1 MTVKLKNILND
12 TDRHGN
18 ARWYYRP
25 PKKDG
30 VRTGTMVRL
39 RGEPGTPQFIEEYL
53 AAVAGQT
60 VAKRK
65 VILPASNES
74 LRGLVVGY
82 YKSAYFRTLGPST
95 QKARRGILDTI
106 CESLVDTQAGK
117 KRRGDLPYAEMRA
130 KHVRAIRDEK
140 LDFPEAA
147 NGRLKALGQVF
158 KWAIEEELV
167 ETDPTAAVDNLKGSS
182 IGFHTWTME
191 EVHAFEQR
199 HPVGTRARLA
209 LALLL
214 FTGVRRS
221 DVVKLGR
228 HMEQAGSLHFVETK
242 GANSHALSRKKR
254 SAPKQRVIPIVP
266 ELREVIDATPSGQLT
281 YLVSANDLPY
291 KETSFGNWFRD
302 RCDEA
307 GLKHC
312 SAHGLRKAGAKIA
325 AENGAT
331 AHQLMAIYGWEKLEQ
346 AELYTRQANKTLLA
360 AQAMHLV
367 VPREKNKNSA

>member
-1 MTVKLKNILND
+1 
-12 TDRHGN
+12 
-18 ARWYYRP
+18 
-25 PKKDG
+25 
-30 VRTGTMVRL
+30 
-39 RGEPGTPQFIEEYL
+39 
-53 AAVAGQT
+53 
-60 VAKRK
+60 
-65 VILPASNES
+65 
-74 LRGLVVGY
+74 
-82 YKSAYFRTLGPST
+82 
-95 QKARRGILDTI
+95 
-106 CESLVDTQAGK
+106 
-117 KRRGDLPYAEMRA
+117 
-130 KHVRAIRDEK
+130 
-140 LDFPEAA
+140 
-147 NGRLKALGQVF
+147 
-158 KWAIEEELV
+158 
-167 ETDPTAAVDNLKGSS
+167 
-182 IGFHTWTME
+182 
-191 EVHAFEQR
+191 
-199 HPVGTRARLA
+199 

-254 SAPKQRVIPIVP
+254 SSPKQRVIPIVP
-266 ELREVIDATPSGQLT
+266 ELREVIEATPSGQMT
-281 YLVSANDLPY
+281 YLVSANGLPY

-367 VPREKNKNSA
+367 VPREKNKDSK